1 MPEFIIIYH
10 GFGQPATA
18 EEGQAAKA
26 RWMKWMQ
33 DLGENIVNFGTPFKG
48 ATMVSANG
56 TTREGGLSG
65 YSVVKAENMAAAL
78 EIAKACPHLEMG
90 EVEVAELM
98 QGMGG

>member
-1 MPEFIIIYH
+1 MAEYIIIYH
-10 GFGQPATA
+10 GHGQPATP
-18 EEGQAAKA
+18 EEGQAAKG

-48 ATMVSANG
+48 GTMVAADGS
-56 TTREGGLSG
+56 TRPGGLSG
-65 YSVVKAENMAAAL
+65 YSIVKAEDMDAAL

-98 QGMGG
+98 KGMG

>member
-1 MPEFIIIYH
+1 MAEYIIIYH
-10 GFGQPATA
+10 GGSAPKTK
-18 EEGQAAKA
+18 EEGEAGKA

-33 DLGENIVNFGTPFKG
+33 DLGENIVNFGTPFMG
-48 ATMVSANG
+48 ATIVSQNG
-56 TTREGGLSG
+56 KTREGALTG
-65 YSVVKAENMAAAL
+65 YSIVKADSAEEAL

>member
-1 MPEFIIIYH
+1 MPEFIIVYH
-10 GFGQPATA
+10 GAGQPATP
-18 EEGQAAKA
+18 EEGRAAKA

-48 ATMVSANG
+48 VTMVDAAGN
-56 TTREGGLSG
+56 TRAGALSG
-65 YSVVKAENMAAAL
+65 YSVVKAADMDAAL

-98 QGMGG
+98 KGMGG